1 MIETVVSA
9 NMLIGEVMRVKKNH
23 LAPDFPTGKEKRL
36 CIVSGIH
43 GDEVA
48 GQYICYELIRRI
60 KKDFDKLTG
69 IVDVYPFVNPM
80 GLEAQYRDVPVFDI
94 DMNTLFPGSKDGT
107 VGEYT
112 AAKVMKDIEGADICA
127 FQQCIYQRD
136 TTGESELRCGIR
148 CSSICGMYERRCG
161 VDPSI
166 VHSHGG
172 KPCPRTE

>member
-23 LAPDFPTGKEKRL
+23 LAPDFPTGNEKRL

-69 IVDVYPFVNPM
+69 IVDVYPFINPM

-112 AAKVMKDIEGADICA
+112 AAKVMKDIEGADIVLMSIPAVCTSRRSHRSGL
-127 FQQCIYQRD
+127 ILTWHRIL
-136 TTGESELRCGIR
+136 LRMLR
-148 CSSICGMYERRCG
+148 A
-161 VDPSI
+161 
-166 VHSHGG
+166 
-172 KPCPRTE
+172 